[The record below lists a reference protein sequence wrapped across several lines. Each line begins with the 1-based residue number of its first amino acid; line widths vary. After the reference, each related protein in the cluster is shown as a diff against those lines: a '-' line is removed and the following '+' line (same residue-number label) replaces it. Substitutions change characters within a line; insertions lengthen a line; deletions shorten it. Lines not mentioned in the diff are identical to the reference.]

1 MRLLEHRLSLLK
13 EASPAEG
20 EELES
25 FGWWVNCGK
34 FPEAWV
40 VEQTMQ
46 IVEKQHRLSPDF
58 AVAETFA
65 SLASK
70 YPYEAVRV
78 VHVLLEEDRDGWSIH
93 GWNEH
98 LDTILKA
105 ALGNGEDAKKEAVGM
120 IDLLAVRGFRG
131 YRNMLPTSSG

>member
-13 EASPAEG
+13 DASHEEG
-20 EELES
+20 RELEP

-40 VEQTMQ
+40 VEQAMQ
-46 IVEKQHRLSPDF
+46 ILEKQHRLSPDF

-65 SLASK
+65 SLAIK

-93 GWNEH
+93 GWSEH
-98 LDTILKA
+98 LDTILKT
-105 ALGNGEDAKKEAVGM
+105 ALGSGEDAKKEAVAM
-120 IDLLAVRGFRG
+120 IELLVGRGFRG
-131 YRNMLPTSSG
+131 YRNIVPT

>member
-1 MRLLEHRLSLLK
+1 
-13 EASPAEG
+13 
-20 EELES
+20 
-25 FGWWVNCGK
+25 
-34 FPEAWV
+34 
-40 VEQTMQ
+40 MQ
-46 IVEKQHRLSPDF
+46 KQHCLSPDF

-78 VHVLLEEDRDGWSIH
+78 VHVLLEEDRDGWSVH

-105 ALGNGEDAKKEAVGM
+105 ALGDGEDAKKEAVAM

-131 YRNMLPTSSG
+131 YRNMLPT